1 MKKTLSLILLCCA
14 LPVMAASCAAS
25 GPAVDERDLLHHR
38 FVLHSVDGE
47 VYALEEPA
55 PTISFNEG
63 LRVSGSVCNR
73 FMGQGLLA
81 DGKLTVGQIA
91 TTRMA
96 CVDPVLSRYE
106 NLILEMLGAG
116 VEAEYRDRTLTLRQ
130 GGHTLVY
137 RLWDLVN

>member
-1 MKKTLSLILLCCA
+1 MKKKLFLILFCCA
-14 LPVMAASCAAS
+14 LPVMAAACAAP
-25 GPAVDERDLLHHR
+25 GAVAEGDLLHRR
-38 FVLHSVDGE
+38 FALHSVDGE
-47 VYALEEPA
+47 VYTLKEPV

-73 FMGQGLLA
+73 FMGQGRLA
-81 DGKLTVGQIA
+81 DGKLTVSQIA

-106 NLILEMLGAG
+106 RLILEMLGAG
-116 VEAEYRDRTLTLRQ
+116 VETEYRDKTLTLRQ